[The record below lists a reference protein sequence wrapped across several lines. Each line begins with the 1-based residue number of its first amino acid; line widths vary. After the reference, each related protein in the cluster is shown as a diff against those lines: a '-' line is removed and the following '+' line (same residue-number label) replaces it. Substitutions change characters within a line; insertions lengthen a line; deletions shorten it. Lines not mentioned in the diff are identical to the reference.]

1 MHRADPRAGQRHRAD
16 YVPGHHVAQPGGDA
30 AAMTVED
37 VVHIGTAGGARVL
50 GLDGIGTLAVGQA
63 ADIAVYSLDQPRF
76 FGLHD
81 PAIGPV
87 ASGGKAALRALLVA
101 GRVVVQDDA
110 IPGLDLAELRH
121 EAQAQV
127 NRMLDT

>member
-1 MHRADPRAGQRHRAD
+1 
-16 YVPGHHVAQPGGDA
+16 
-30 AAMTVED
+30 MTVED

-50 GLDGIGTLAVGQA
+50 GIDGIGTLAVGQA
-63 ADIAVYSLDQPRF
+63 ADIAVYRLDQPRF

-101 GRVVVQDDA
+101 GRAVVQDDA

-121 EAQAQV
+121 EAQALV
-127 NRMLDT
+127 KRMLES